1 VQGIEVFM
9 SHSKRVVFVRSQRG
23 VTMLGLLFWAVLV
36 GAASVVVI
44 KVFPVITEYQT
55 ISRMVNKLAREGGS
69 TVPEIRM
76 SFDRFKTVEYGI
88 ESITARDLEISK
100 EDDKVVISFAYDKE
114 IELFDPVY
122 LLLKFKGR
130 SK

>member
-1 VQGIEVFM
+1 MSRSNRFM
-9 SHSKRVVFVRSQRG
+9 SGRRQRG
-23 VTMLGLLFWAVLV
+23 ITMFGLLFWAVLV
-36 GAASVVVI
+36 GAASVVAI

-88 ESITARDLEISK
+88 ESITARDLEITK
-100 EDDKVVISFAYDKE
+100 EEDKVVISFAYDKE